1 MTSTATG
8 RDEVDA
14 TVKQEQRNGMVRYD
28 TFDGGGIGR
37 HETEHVHAAVSF
49 VPSPQGS
56 GLRRALKL

>member
-1 MTSTATG
+1 MTPTATR

-28 TFDGGGIGR
+28 TFDGGGNGR
-37 HETEHVHAAVSF
+37 SMSTRSSVFCSLA
-49 VPSPQGS
+49 S